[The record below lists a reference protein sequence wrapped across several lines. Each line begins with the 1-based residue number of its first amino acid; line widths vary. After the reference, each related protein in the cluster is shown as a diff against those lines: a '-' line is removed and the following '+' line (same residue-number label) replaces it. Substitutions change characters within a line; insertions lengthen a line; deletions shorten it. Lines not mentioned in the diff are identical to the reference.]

1 MNSISTKKLLGIINR
16 SKSYEESFN
25 ECYELV
31 KRAGF
36 SESFLNSVHD
46 LNKCS
51 YDEGMFISKA
61 FDIYNTVPKM
71 KWLPDQ
77 IKSLYN
83 N

>member
-36 SESFLNSVHD
+36 SEKVF
-46 LNKCS
+46 
-51 YDEGMFISKA
+51 
-61 FDIYNTVPKM
+61 
-71 KWLPDQ
+71 
-77 IKSLYN
+77 
-83 N
+83 